1 MYLLFSPPPSISC
14 LQFKSSVLG
23 FLAFFKVQEP
33 YFFTAESDLLMEE
46 YAINQSIEDT
56 GKLVALRR
64 RRRTLHRS
72 LAESLPKRS
81 SQHSS
86 GDMGLESQGSI
97 IGRSSCIQIFIPS
110 IFHKVCLRK
119 FNSYSSARVTLVCIL
134 LLFLSDWCDSKCF
147 SVFSLA

>member
-1 MYLLFSPPPSISC
+1 
-14 LQFKSSVLG
+14 
-23 FLAFFKVQEP
+23 
-33 YFFTAESDLLMEE
+33 MEE

-86 GDMGLESQGSI
+86 GDMGVQSQSSIVGRNIYIMFSRRCFQENWLLECCKSNTCVYVTFTI
-97 IGRSSCIQIFIPS
+97 YLIGVVVANAL
-110 IFHKVCLRK
+110 VCLSLRK
-119 FNSYSSARVTLVCIL
+119 IDLEHA
-134 LLFLSDWCDSKCF
+134 
-147 SVFSLA
+147 

>member
-1 MYLLFSPPPSISC
+1 MHFFFSLPPQIC
-14 LQFKSSVLG
+14 HLQFKSLVLG
-23 FLAFFKVQEP
+23 FSTFLFKVQEHC
-33 YFFTAESDLLMEE
+33 FSTIESELLMEE
-46 YAINQSIEDT
+46 YAINQSIEDS

-97 IGRSSCIQIFIPS
+97 IG
-110 IFHKVCLRK
+110 K
-119 FNSYSSARVTLVCIL
+119 NSYIHY
-134 LLFLSDWCDSKCF
+134 FL
-147 SVFSLA
+147 

>member
-1 MYLLFSPPPSISC
+1 MVDVLFLLVTTTDTSLEKPSTYIAT
-14 LQFKSSVLG
+14 
-23 FLAFFKVQEP
+23 FLFKVQEP
-33 YFFTAESDLLMEE
+33 YFSTTESELLMEE
-46 YAINQSIEDT
+46 YAINQSIEDS

-97 IGRSSCIQIFIPS
+97 IGR
-110 IFHKVCLRK
+110 
-119 FNSYSSARVTLVCIL
+119 NSYVCY
-134 LLFLSDWCDSKCF
+134 FQ
-147 SVFSLA
+147 